1 MEGYGVGPMS
11 IGFERLAKGERQ
23 TQTSLPQPSFFVP
36 WNSKTVLGETSKTST
51 LIPSSP
57 TVTSPGRTFSESM
70 MEESIENAESI
81 ITKWDGNT
89 SSSTKVTCLFHQSSQ
104 EAQEYLKCVRGLR
117 RAMHFLVSQNS
128 ASDKLIL
135 AQKLMQMAMK
145 RLEKEFYQILLSNR
159 ERLDPESVSS
169 LSSDGSGSS
178 DDEHELKKAGE
189 SITEVERVSA
199 LAMSDLRAIA
209 ECMSSSGYGKECA
222 KIYKLFRK
230 SIVDRGLY
238 LLGIE
243 NFKSSQINKMHWEAL
258 EHMIKNWLN
267 AVKIAVKALFTGE
280 KILSDHVFSAS
291 KTIREACFA
300 EITME
305 GAKNLFRFPELIAR
319 NKKAPERIFRL
330 MELHEA
336 ISELWPDIETLFNVE
351 LTSAIKLQ
359 AHSSLHKVGESV
371 CTLLTNFGSSIQKDS
386 SKSLVVGGGIH
397 PLARSAMSFIS
408 SLADYGGMLSNILAN
423 HPPSGKSQLPE
434 SYFEN
439 PTPIDGPTLAV
450 SVHLA
455 WLILVLLCKL
465 DRKAEI
471 YKDVS
476 LSYLF
481 LANNLEFIINQVH
494 TSNLKYILGEE
505 WVSRHTK
512 KIKQY
517 ALSYET
523 VAWNKVF
530 SSLPE
535 RNFSVL
541 SPEAVKD
548 CFRRFNAAFEEAY
561 MKQISWIVPDGKLRD
576 ELKVSIARKLVPAY
590 REFYETHLV
599 TLSGEKNLE
608 VLVRIAPDDLG
619 NYLSDL
625 FHGTPVSFTLLSS
638 SHSRGCLPR

>member
-1 MEGYGVGPMS
+1 MVLAETPKINS
-11 IGFERLAKGERQ
+11 IIPRKGL
-23 TQTSLPQPSFFVP
+23 SPLLFS
-36 WNSKTVLGETSKTST
+36 SSSSS
-51 LIPSSP
+51 PSSP
-57 TVTSPGRTFSESM
+57 TVSSPSYTFSESM
-70 MEESIENAESI
+70 MEENIENAESI
-81 ITKWDGNT
+81 ITKWDAN
-89 SSSTKVTCLFHQSSQ
+89 SSSLTKVTSLFHQNRK
-104 EAQEYLKCVRGLR
+104 EAKEYLKCVRDLR

-145 RLEKEFYQILLSNR
+145 RLEKEFYQILSSNR
-159 ERLDPESVSS
+159 EQLDPESISS
-169 LSSDGSGSS
+169 LSSDGSGSF
-178 DDEHELKKAGE
+178 DDEHEIVSEDDAELNKAGE
-189 SITEVERVSA
+189 SITEVERISA
-199 LAMSDLRAIA
+199 LAMSDLKAIA
-209 ECMSSSGYGKECA
+209 ECMSSSGYSKECV

-230 SIVDRGLY
+230 SIVNQGLY

-243 NFKSSQINKMHWEAL
+243 KFKSSQINKMNWEAL
-258 EHMIKNWLN
+258 DHTIKNWLN
-267 AVKIAVKALFTGE
+267 AVTIAVKTLFTGE
-280 KILSDHVFSAS
+280 KILCDHVFSAS
-291 KTIREACFA
+291 ETIREACFA

-305 GAKNLFRFPELIAR
+305 GAKNLFRFPELIAK
-319 NKKAPERIFRL
+319 NKKVSERIFRL
-330 MELHEA
+330 IELHEA
-336 ISELWPDIETLFNVE
+336 ISELWPEIETIFNVE
-351 LTSAIKLQ
+351 LSSAIKLQ
-359 AHSSLHKVGESV
+359 ALSSMHKVGESV

-386 SKSLVVGGGIH
+386 SKTLVAGGGIH
-397 PLARSAMSFIS
+397 PLTRSAMSCIS
-408 SLADYGGMLSNILAN
+408 TLADYGGMLSDIVAD
-423 HPPSGKSQLPE
+423 HPPPGNSPLPE

-439 PTPIDGPTLAV
+439 PTSIDGPKPAV

-455 WLILVLLCKL
+455 WLILVLLCKI
-465 DRKAEI
+465 DRKAQL

-481 LANNLEFIINQVH
+481 LANNLQFIIDQVH

-517 ALSYET
+517 ALSYEL

-535 RNFSVL
+535 GTSSVL

-548 CFRRFNAAFEEAY
+548 CFRRFNASFEEAY
-561 MKQISWIVPDGKLRD
+561 MKQILWIVPDGKLRD

-590 REFYETHLV
+590 REFYETYLV

-608 VLVRIAPDDLG
+608 VLLRIAPDDLG

-625 FHGTPVSFTLLSS
+625 FHGTPFSSSSLLSS
-638 SHSRGCLPR
+638 SHSLGFLPR